1 VTQIRKFD
9 PAFIKYVLYA
19 SIIVLIV
26 SFYPVHVYASPLQL
40 RSIIYGY
47 LISLLNVIIGYT
59 LISKGFDKKFKSF
72 MVIVFGGM
80 LVRMVFVAILLFILL
95 YFAKLEPVSLVASV
109 FFFYFLFI
117 SIEIIFIHKKS
128 IQNKT
133 N

>member
-9 PAFIKYVLYA
+9 PAFLKYVLYA

-26 SFYPVHVYASPLQL
+26 SFYPVLVYASPLQL

-47 LISLLNVIIGYT
+47 LISLLNVIIGYA
-59 LISKGFDKKFKSF
+59 LISKGFDKKVKSF

-95 YFAKLEPVSLVASV
+95 YFAQLEPVSLVASV